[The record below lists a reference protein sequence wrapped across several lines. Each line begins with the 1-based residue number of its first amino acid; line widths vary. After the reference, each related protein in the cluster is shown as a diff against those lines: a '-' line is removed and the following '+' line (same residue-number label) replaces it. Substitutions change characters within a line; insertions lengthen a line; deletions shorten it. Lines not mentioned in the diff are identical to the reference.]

1 MCGKSRF
8 SVSCVKK
15 GIKVRFILANL
26 DMMRLIHL
34 YKYVGSLGR
43 RAKLFLARTWD
54 SIAPIKD
61 KGREI

>member
-43 RAKLFLARTWD
+43 CAKLFLATRWN

-61 KGREI
+61 KRREI